1 MNHEKNFE
9 MKVEFTKDDL
19 DYIAYKIAE
28 IIMKDRK
35 VAQNFGNAKEFINE
49 KNRHSLGLSYRL
61 YERLHDIMKI
71 NGYERFCLEDIAQ
84 FRSDDFKRV
93 SGMGR
98 KTHTE
103 LLLLIQKTGL
113 TWGDQRLKFRA

>member
-1 MNHEKNFE
+1 
-9 MKVEFTKDDL
+9 MKIEFTKDDL

-28 IIMKDRK
+28 IIKKDNTLARNYEK
-35 VAQNFGNAKEFINE
+35 AREFITVDNY
-49 KNRHSLGLSYRL
+49 HDLGLSYRL
-61 YERLHDIMKI
+61 YSCLHSIMKD
-71 NGYERFCLEDIAQ
+71 NGYERFGLEEVSQ

-103 LLLLIQKTGL
+103 LLLLIQSVGL
-113 TWGDQRLKFRA
+113 KWGDQRLNFKK

>member
-1 MNHEKNFE
+1 

-28 IIMKDRK
+28 IIKKDNTLARNYEK
-35 VAQNFGNAKEFINE
+35 AREFITDDNY
-49 KNRHSLGLSYRL
+49 HDIGLSYRL
-61 YERLHDIMKI
+61 YECLHNIMKI
-71 NGYERFCLEDIAQ
+71 NGYERFCLEDVAQ
-84 FRSDDFKRV
+84 YRSDDYKRV

-103 LLLLIQKTGL
+103 LLLLIQSTGL
-113 TWGDQRLKFRA
+113 KWGDRRLKFRQ